1 MSLTKKD
8 AVSYGKPLEILS
20 EELIKKIFDVD
31 TQIINN
37 PVSNLPLMMY
47 AN

>member
-1 MSLTKKD
+1 MSLTKTD
-8 AVSYGKPLEILS
+8 TVSYGKPLEILS

-31 TQIINN
+31 TKILNN
-37 PVSNLPLMMY
+37 CVSGLPLIVY